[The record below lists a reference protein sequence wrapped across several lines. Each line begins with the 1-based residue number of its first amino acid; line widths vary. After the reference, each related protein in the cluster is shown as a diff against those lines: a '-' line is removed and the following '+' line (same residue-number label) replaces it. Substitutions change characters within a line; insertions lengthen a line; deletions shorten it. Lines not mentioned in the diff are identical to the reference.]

1 MKRFICL
8 IISVSLMLFSAMTV
22 SAAGTAVEVQK
33 PYESGFVFP
42 EGFSPITKDTVEE
55 NAELLDFLGISQSSM
70 HQYFD
75 EKNFLAFS
83 ISEDYREQ
91 IYIIAEQNDVS
102 AAIGNLSDISDPAS
116 VQSLLVG
123 DIEGE
128 GGVVTVTEP
137 INGEVYFYVIKEAPV
152 IEPTEDEQ
160 PRKTEP
166 CMVYYV
172 TVIDSVAYV
181 VTYSNEGGKFTDE
194 AKQMMSAFV
203 NDMKLTRGPDD
214 PTVEEQNDT
223 QIIVNW
229 VLIALASGILIYAA
243 VTIFTEFR
251 KRRLE
256 EDFKQK
262 APKKPLR

>member
-1 MKRFICL
+1 MLMF
-8 IISVSLMLFSAMTV
+8 SVTNTLAKT
-22 SAAGTAVEVQK
+22 TVEVK
-33 PYESGFVFP
+33 TPYESSFVFP
-42 EGFSPITKDTVEE
+42 DGFSPITKDTVED
-55 NAELLDFLGISQSSM
+55 NTDLLKFLGISQETM

-75 EKNFLAFS
+75 EKDFLAFS

-102 AAIGNLSDISDPAS
+102 SAIGNLSDIKNPAS

-137 INGEVYFYVIKEAPV
+137 INEEVYFYVVKEAPV
-152 IEPTEDEQ
+152 VEPTEEGET
-160 PRKTEP
+160 PKTEP

-181 VTYSNEGGKFTDE
+181 VTYTNESGVFTDK
-194 AKQMMSAFV
+194 AKTMMQDFV
-203 NDMKLTRGPDD
+203 KSMKLTRGPAD
-214 PTVEEQNDT
+214 PTLEEQNDT

-229 VLIALASGILIYAA
+229 VLIALASGILIYGV